1 MNNIKK
7 YIKNIWTI
15 MPMHTKKEKFYVSE
29 LKKHLNEYLDDH
41 PQCSYDDIV
50 QQFGEPKDIV
60 VEYIQSSDLV
70 NLHTASV
77 RLRKRMGK
85 QTMRCMACSWQQE
98 DGEILEIKNRRF
110 L

>member
-1 MNNIKK
+1 MRGIFRLILQKSR
-7 YIKNIWTI
+7 
-15 MPMHTKKEKFYVSE
+15 FDS
-29 LKKHLNEYLDDH
+29 
-41 PQCSYDDIV
+41 
-50 QQFGEPKDIV
+50 
-60 VEYIQSSDLV
+60 V

-85 QTMRCMACSWQQE
+85 QTMRCMACSLQQE